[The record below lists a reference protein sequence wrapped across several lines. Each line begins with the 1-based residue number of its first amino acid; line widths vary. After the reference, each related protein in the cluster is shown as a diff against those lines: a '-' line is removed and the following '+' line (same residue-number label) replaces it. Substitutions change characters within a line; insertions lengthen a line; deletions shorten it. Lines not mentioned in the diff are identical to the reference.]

1 MKKKKKKNFLIRF
14 VVVTLFSVILNP
26 IMAQSANDSLK
37 IEITEALNSWNTA
50 CKSGDVEK
58 LMNMFDDS
66 EGIMLIGSARGEIN
80 KGKVDIKKWLGQL
93 SSFAGFSW
101 EMNRIDIDANNTTA
115 WVFVDGKMIVNFHK
129 GGQKITPYR
138 FSAILIKKNAVWKWR
153 QFYGSVPQSE

>member
-1 MKKKKKKNFLIRF
+1 MKKNFLIQF
-14 VVVTLFSVILNP
+14 VVVSLFSVTVKP
-26 IMAQSANDSLK
+26 IMAQSANDSVK

-58 LMNMFDDS
+58 LMSMFDDS
-66 EGIMLIGSARGEIN
+66 DGIMLIGSAKGEIN
-80 KGKVDIKKWLGQL
+80 KGRVEIKRWLGQL

-101 EMNRIDIDANNTTA
+101 DMNRIEIDCNNTTA
-115 WVFVDGKMIVNFHK
+115 WVFVDGKMIVNFLK

-153 QFYGSVPQSE
+153 LFDGSVPQSE

>member
-1 MKKKKKKNFLIRF
+1 MKKKKNFLIRF

-153 QFYGSVPQSE
+153 QFDGSVPQSE